1 MQCGLIRSERK
12 RKRKQKRKR
21 KKKERD
27 GKRKRLNM
35 QTKMMFIYGL
45 KAPPKKVTTGPLL
58 FSRESQSSGCPML
71 ATPPRNFL

>member
-1 MQCGLIRSERK
+1 MKMQCGLIRSERK

-45 KAPPKKVTTGPLL
+45 KAPPKKGYHR
-58 FSRESQSSGCPML
+58 S
-71 ATPPRNFL
+71 TPVQ